1 MIMAII
7 YFIMGTLFVYVG
19 IQFADETI
27 WNVTTIVLAAVATLD
42 FGIGI
47 RMMSMHLRSN
57 KNKKK

>member
-1 MIMAII
+1 MTMAII
-7 YFIMGTLFVYVG
+7 YFIMGILFVYVG
-19 IQFADETI
+19 IQFAEETI

-47 RMMSMHLRSN
+47 RMMSMHLRSK